1 MFIKFL
7 LACMAMRALW
17 IHDTDFPQNCADLK
31 VCNLSFDTRI
41 FFTELEILLNNDFK
55 LAYILYSVY
64 EKMQISIEEINNLQ
78 ELFPIPDTHLV
89 FDLYPYL
96 IILYWH
102 SGHIMFW
109 YPGDDSS
116 VYYSLSILHFLNSL

>member
-1 MFIKFL
+1 MHCEYVIL
-7 LACMAMRALW
+7 N
-17 IHDTDFPQNCADLK
+17 FPQNRFKGLQFK
-31 VCNLSFDTRI
+31 FWYQ
-41 FFTELEILLNNDFK
+41 ELEILLNNDFK

-89 FDLYPYL
+89 LDLYPYL

-109 YPGDDSS
+109 YPGDDS
-116 VYYSLSILHFLNSL
+116 